1 MKNEPITL
9 KDIEQMNITTGAIN
23 EDCKDVRIVNEDY
36 KEEKNE
42 IKEKYSTSKRKRNGV
57 ASSAKKKSLKRK
69 INENVSF
76 KQSNSIDEFDI
87 LVDD

>member
-1 MKNEPITL
+1 
-9 KDIEQMNITTGAIN
+9 MNITTGAIN
-23 EDCKDVRIVNEDY
+23 EDCKDVRIVNEDC
-36 KEEKNE
+36 KEKHE
-42 IKEKYSTSKRKRNGV
+42 IKETYSTSRRKRNSV